1 MRYVLSAT
9 AVLAVAIAG
18 IIQFAGVAEAVPTRF
33 YGTVTIDG
41 AQAAI
46 GTTVIAEINGKD
58 CGSGAVENRS
68 GTVLFVVDAN
78 SDSEST
84 GCGGVGEPFVFFKVG
99 TRYASQVA
107 CFAAGSFVEAN
118 LTISGGATKPTP
130 AAGQCGQV
138 AATPTPTPSP
148 STAPSP
154 TPPPAGTQFS
164 LSILDMNSPCIPS
177 GTNLFCDQARLAL
190 WNGDQAAWRAR
201 YQSQGL
207 PVPSG
212 DQVFEATLG
221 FRIEAGD
228 PATIGAIA
236 ERLGWPHV
244 RILASRFRGQSANE
258 QDEWVEI
265 KNLGGGEQDMT
276 DWSVRIEGS
285 NIRWTFED
293 GFVLQPGQA
302 CKFYTGAPMA
312 DPCPGSSNVSQSG
325 VLPNTSGTITLWVD
339 FLDLKAAEARYNADS
354 NNQPPPP
361 NLQGFS

>member
-18 IIQFAGVAEAVPTRF
+18 IIQFAGVAEAVPTRYF
-33 YGTVTIDG
+33 GTVTIDG
-41 AQAAI
+41 SQASL
-46 GTTVIAEINGKD
+46 GTSVTAEINGKD

-68 GTVLFVVDAN
+68 GTVLYVVDAN
-78 SDSEST
+78 SDSEAT
-84 GCGGVGEPFVFFKVG
+84 GCGGVGEPFVYFKVG
-99 TRYASQVA
+99 TRYASQIG

-118 LTISGGATKPTP
+118 LTITGAATKPTP
-130 AAGQCGQV
+130 TAGQCG
-138 AATPTPTPSP
+138 ATPTATPTPTTS
-148 STAPSP
+148 PSP
-154 TPPPAGTQFS
+154 TPSGTQYS
-164 LSILDMNSPCIPS
+164 LSILDMNSPCIPAGS
-177 GTNLFCDQARLAL
+177 DLFCDDARLAL

-201 YQSQGL
+201 YESQGL
-207 PVPSG
+207 PAPTG

-221 FRIEAGD
+221 FRVEAGD

-244 RILASRFRGQSANE
+244 RIFASRFRGQSANE

-265 KNLGGGEQDMT
+265 KNLGGGQQDMT
-276 DWSVRIEGS
+276 QWSVRVEGS
-285 NIRWTFED
+285 SVRWTFED

-302 CKFYTGAPMA
+302 CKFYTGTPGA
-312 DPCPGSSNVSQSG
+312 DPCPGSRNVSQSG

-339 FLDLKAAEARYNADS
+339 FLELKAAEARYNADS
-354 NNQPPPP
+354 NSQPPPP